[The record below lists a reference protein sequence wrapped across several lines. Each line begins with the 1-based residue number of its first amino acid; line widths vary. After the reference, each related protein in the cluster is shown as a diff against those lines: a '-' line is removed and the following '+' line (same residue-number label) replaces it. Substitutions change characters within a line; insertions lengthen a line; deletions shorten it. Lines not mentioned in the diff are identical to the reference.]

1 MHCKNQKIKNAL
13 ISVYDKTNI
22 LMLAQELFKKNTT
35 IFTTNSTEQFL
46 KKNKIITKNVS
57 TITQY
62 PEILDGQIK
71 TLHPKIFGGILG
83 QHKKNIATTIKY
95 NIPIIDLVIINF
107 YPCNTLYNINNDI
120 KPNIDIGG
128 PAMVRAAAKNYKHTI
143 VIVDIEDYK
152 YFLNEIRNTGY
163 ISIKTRL
170 KLAKKAFEYTTNYD
184 LSIVKYLKNK
194 ISISINKENDL
205 PEEIYIKY
213 IKKQNLK
220 YGENP
225 HQKSALYIQDQKN
238 DMDYI
243 HSMQQINGET
253 LSYNNIYDAHI
264 AFECV
269 NQFSNP
275 TCVIIKHGSP
285 CGASSAKNLISAYIN
300 AYNSDSISAF
310 GGIIGFNKLI
320 DKDII
325 STIIKKQFV
334 ELIIGPEITTEAIQ
348 IITKYKKIKLLIFG
362 NYNKKNV
369 SKIEFKTINHSLLVQ
384 EKNDQIEN
392 FNKWRI
398 VSTKK
403 PTEIEKKYA
412 IFCWKIAKFVKSNA
426 IIYTNQFNTISI
438 GAGQTNRLE
447 AVKIANLKYF
457 QNKKIINK
465 NDKNIIMASDAF
477 FPFRDSIDECK
488 NKNKNISCIIQP
500 GGSIRDAEV
509 IQAANEHEICMIF
522 TDQRIFKH

>member
-1 MHCKNQKIKNAL
+1 MHYKNQKIKNAL

-22 LMLAQELFKKNTT
+22 LPVAQELFKNNTT

-46 KKNKIITKNVS
+46 KKNNIITKNVS

-62 PEILDGQIK
+62 PEILNGQIK

-83 QHKKNIATTIKY
+83 QHEKNIETTIKY

-107 YPCNTLYNINNDI
+107 YPCNTVYNTKNDI

-143 VIVDIEDYK
+143 VIVDISDYK
-152 YFLNEIRNTGY
+152 YFLHKINTIGY

-184 LSIVKYLKNK
+184 LSIVKYLNNK
-194 ISISINKENDL
+194 ISISKNKKHDL
-205 PEEIYIKY
+205 PKEIYIKY
-213 IKKQNLK
+213 VKKQNLK

-225 HQKSALYIQDQKN
+225 HQKSALYIQDQIHN
-238 DMDYI
+238 IDYI
-243 HSMQQINGET
+243 NSMKQINGAT

-275 TCVIIKHGSP
+275 TCVIIKHGNP
-285 CGASSAKNLISAYIN
+285 CGASSSENLISAYVN

-310 GGIIGFNKLI
+310 GGIIGFNQSI
-320 DKDII
+320 NKDLI
-325 STIIKKQFV
+325 STIIKTQFV
-334 ELIIGPEITTEAIQ
+334 ELIIGPSITTEAIE
-348 IITKYKKIKLLIFG
+348 IIKKYQKIKLLIFG
-362 NYNKKNV
+362 NYNKKDM

-384 EKNDQIEN
+384 ENNVQIEN
-392 FNKWRI
+392 FKKWRI
-398 VSTKK
+398 VSIKQ

-426 IIYTNQFNTISI
+426 IVYTNQFSTISI
-438 GAGQTNRLE
+438 GSGQTNRLE

-457 QNKKIINK
+457 QNKSQINK
-465 NDKNIIMASDAF
+465 KNQNIIMASDAF

-488 NKNKNISCIIQP
+488 TKNKDISCIIQP
-500 GGSIRDAEV
+500 GGSIRDKEV
-509 IQAANEHEICMIF
+509 IQAANEHNICMIF